1 MFNMYI
7 IINKIKIIIYRYN
20 MIYFNKLINN
30 KYNLLNNN
38 YIKII

>member
-1 MFNMYI
+1 MYI